1 MACAVKAWFHLQWCT
16 VFLGLQWRSVKCHR
30 ILRENNAI
38 NQAILWGKELL
49 ELERDKSAQI
59 KKCNRHAPFL
69 MLLFTLNHLEQ
80 HVGFLYV
87 LLLVM
92 PFESLTLC
100 RLCLAVFS
108 LGWCAE
114 NLPLT
119 QSQGLISYYHPQFL
133 TQNLMLLAKG
143 ILQNCIQS
151 SLVIKSS
158 RNPRLVRLRLGA
170 LLFRLAAAHAD
181 MWVMLLLLLH
191 LLWATSCKQL
201 SAHESTSRNKTTWLR
216 TILPRAWYTELPWA
230 SLQTC
235 KYLHMLVTASL
246 SLLWPGFG
254 NLQANHLSSMPAIT
268 RKHKLLQVP
277 VIVTRIWVTPVTSA
291 HVALCLTAATRHEHK
306 VSHLFRLALRSQCSH
321 IPASCSF
328 LALFF

>member
-1 MACAVKAWFHLQWCT
+1 
-16 VFLGLQWRSVKCHR
+16 
-30 ILRENNAI
+30 
-38 NQAILWGKELL
+38 
-49 ELERDKSAQI
+49 
-59 KKCNRHAPFL
+59 
-69 MLLFTLNHLEQ
+69 
-80 HVGFLYV
+80 
-87 LLLVM
+87 
-92 PFESLTLC
+92 
-100 RLCLAVFS
+100 
-108 LGWCAE
+108 
-114 NLPLT
+114 
-119 QSQGLISYYHPQFL
+119 
-133 TQNLMLLAKG
+133 MLLAKG

-277 VIVTRIWVTPVTSA
+277 VIVTRI
-291 HVALCLTAATRHEHK
+291 
-306 VSHLFRLALRSQCSH
+306 
-321 IPASCSF
+321 
-328 LALFF
+328 